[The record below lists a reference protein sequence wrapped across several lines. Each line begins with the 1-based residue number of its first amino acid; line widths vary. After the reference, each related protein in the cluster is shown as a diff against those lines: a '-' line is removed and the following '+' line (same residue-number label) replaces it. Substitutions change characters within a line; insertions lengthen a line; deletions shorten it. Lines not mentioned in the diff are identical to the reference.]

1 MQFLIFKISDIIE
14 KNGCE
19 VFCFIF
25 VPLPINLA
33 GKIDFKHG
41 ICIWKP

>member
-19 VFCFIF
+19 VIFFF

>member
-1 MQFLIFKISDIIE
+1 MQFLIFKISDMIE
-14 KNGCE
+14 KKGCE
-19 VFCFIF
+19 VFFF
-25 VPLPINLA
+25 VVVPLPINLA

>member
-19 VFCFIF
+19 VFFF